1 MKNCSSKGIKYPLR
15 LAWILGLMIGWGPMV
30 LAQDADSGSD
40 SGGSLPITYGGKIGL
55 TSSGFYEF
63 PTKDR
68 DHTGHVTGVAVGGFV
83 NYPIT
88 DIFTVSAELLYMQQG
103 GTRVELKES
112 VLGGN
117 TLLTGNVTLHN
128 IEIPILIRAGLPG
141 LLPGFKPELIVGPSF
156 GFNLAARQS
165 QDYTFF
171 VGDFPVTSDGIE
183 NVRSE
188 FRSIQLGLNLGL
200 GTEVAVG
207 DHLMYFDA
215 RYRLGLSPINNGY
228 DAFNLLRDA
237 TDIVANSFLFS
248 IGFTL

>member
-1 MKNCSSKGIKYPLR
+1 MKNCSSKGMNFSLR
-15 LAWILGLMIGWGPMV
+15 LAWVLGLLIGWGPMA
-30 LAQDADSGSD
+30 LAQDADSGGD
-40 SGGSLPITYGGKIGL
+40 SGGTLPITYGAKLGL

-88 DIFTVSAELLYMQQG
+88 DMFTASAELLYMQQG

-112 VLGGN
+112 ILGGN
-117 TLLTGNVTLHN
+117 TILTGNVTLHN

-141 LLPGFKPELIVGPSF
+141 LLPGFKPELIFGPSF
-156 GFNLAARQS
+156 GFNIAARQS

-171 VGDFPVTSDGIE
+171 VEDFPVTTDGTE
-183 NVRSE
+183 NVRAE
-188 FRSIQLGLNLGL
+188 FQSVQWGLNLGL

-207 DHLMYFDA
+207 DHELYFDA
-215 RYRLGLSPINNGY
+215 RYRMGLSPVNNGY

-237 TDIVANSFLFS
+237 TDIVTNSFLFS
-248 IGFTL
+248 LGFAL

>member
-1 MKNCSSKGIKYPLR
+1 MKNCSSFRRRSSLR
-15 LAWILGLMIGWGPMV
+15 LVWALSFLAGWSTSV
-30 LAQDADSGSD
+30 FAQENASDGD
-40 SGGSLPITYGGKIGL
+40 SGGSLALTYGAKIGL

-83 NYPIT
+83 NYPIN
-88 DIFTVSAELLYMQQG
+88 DMFTASAELLYMQQG
-103 GTRVELKES
+103 GTRVEVKES
-112 VLGGN
+112 ILGGN
-117 TLLTGNVTLHN
+117 TILTGNVTLHN
-128 IEIPILIRAGLPG
+128 LEIPILIRAGLPG

-171 VGDFPVTSDGIE
+171 VEDFPVTSDGTE
-183 NVRSE
+183 NVRAE
-188 FRSIQLGLNLGL
+188 FQSIQWGFNLGL

-207 DHLMYFDA
+207 EHLLYFDA
-215 RYRLGLSPINNGY
+215 RYRFGLNPVNNGY

-237 TDIVANSFLFS
+237 TDIVSNSFFFS
-248 IGFTL
+248 LGFAL

>member
-1 MKNCSSKGIKYPLR
+1 MKNCSSKGMKYSLR
-15 LAWILGLMIGWGPMV
+15 LAWLLGLLLSWGPIAMS
-30 LAQDADSGSD
+30 QDTD
-40 SGGSLPITYGGKIGL
+40 SGGDSSGNSTITYGAKVGL

-83 NYPIT
+83 NYPIS
-88 DIFTVSAELLYMQQG
+88 DLFTASAELLYMQQG

-112 VLGGN
+112 ILGGN
-117 TLLTGNVTLHN
+117 TILTGNVTLHN
-128 IEIPILIRAGLPG
+128 LEIPILIRAGLPG

-156 GFNLAARQS
+156 GFNIAARQS

-171 VGDFPVTSDGIE
+171 VEDFPVTTDGTE

-188 FRSIQLGLNLGL
+188 FQSIQLGLNLGL

-207 DHLMYFDA
+207 DHLLYFDA
-215 RYRLGLSPINNGY
+215 RYRVGLNPVNNGY

-237 TDIVANSFLFS
+237 TDIVSNSFLFS
-248 IGFTL
+248 LGFTL

>member
-1 MKNCSSKGIKYPLR
+1 MKNCSSNRRFSLLH
-15 LAWILGLMIGWGPMV
+15 LALALVFLVGWSGSV
-30 LAQDADSGSD
+30 LAQQADTGGD
-40 SGGSLPITYGGKIGL
+40 SRGSLSLTYGAKIGL

-83 NYPIT
+83 NYPIN
-88 DIFTVSAELLYMQQG
+88 DMFTASAELLYMQQG

-112 VLGGN
+112 ALGGN
-117 TLLTGNVTLHN
+117 TVLTGNVTLHN
-128 IEIPILIRAGLPG
+128 IEIPLLLRAGLPG
-141 LLPGFKPELIVGPSF
+141 LLPGLKPELIIGPSI

-165 QDYTFF
+165 QDLTFF
-171 VGDFPVTSDGIE
+171 IEDFPVTTDGSE

-188 FRSIQLGLNLGL
+188 FQTIQWGLNLGL

-207 DHLMYFDA
+207 EHLMYFDA
-215 RYRLGLSPINNGY
+215 RYRVGLNPVNNGY

-237 TDIVANSFLFS
+237 TDIVTNSFFFS
-248 IGFTL
+248 LGFAL